1 MHAITSLIIT
11 VILASSPGG
20 HQPAITSLP
29 QTTSAQRPQT
39 FISRP
44 HLQTHGISG
53 TGFEEWETRITF
65 LEFYVLLLS
74 MTVMVLFLAW
84 LALLRLDYLC
94 PQYRGQARLSE
105 RVLRYLKLKA
115 EKLKDKDEDGATA
128 VDPGGGSNTSGRGGV
143 GEQAEDDEKG
153 ELTGEQLGLNEP
165 RRRN

>member
-1 MHAITSLIIT
+1 
-11 VILASSPGG
+11 
-20 HQPAITSLP
+20 
-29 QTTSAQRPQT
+29 
-39 FISRP
+39 
-44 HLQTHGISG
+44 
-53 TGFEEWETRITF
+53 
-65 LEFYVLLLS
+65 
-74 MTVMVLFLAW
+74 MVLFLAW